1 MTRTSI
7 ASAAAVSA
15 AVVIAS
21 YGALHAQPTRSVWDG
36 VYTEAQAERG
46 ATLFDR
52 ECAQCHGPAGA
63 GGGMAPALA
72 DAAFLANYD
81 GQTVGDLFDRNK
93 TTMPVGREGQLSAQQ
108 NADITAFMLQFN
120 KFPAG
125 ATELPAQS
133 AALKMI
139 ALVAQKPATPQQGDR
154 PPGTH
159 QDNTDGK
166 EWIRR
171 LERPARIPGLRTADV
186 VSCLRLHPGD
196 VVADIGAGTG
206 AFTIPFAKAVAP
218 SGKAIAVDIWPELL
232 DYIAAKA
239 RTEGVANLQTVLAA
253 RDDPRLPSGQVDVA
267 FFHDVFH
274 NTNDREG
281 YLRVLAA
288 YLKPGG
294 RIAIVEQ
301 EFDDPIAKKWDLP
314 EDRIT
319 PDQVEAW
326 MSHVGFRLEASFDIF
341 KGPNNPRATEM
352 PERWFVLYTREAAAA
367 R

>member
-1 MTRTSI
+1 MKTLLIATAAALMLMQGTRT
-7 ASAAAVSA
+7 
-15 AVVIAS
+15 
-21 YGALHAQPTRSVWDG
+21 VWDG
-36 VYTEAQAERG
+36 VYTDAQAARG
-46 ATLFDR
+46 GELFDR
-52 ECAQCHGPAGA
+52 ACAECHGPAGA
-63 GGGMAPALA
+63 GGGMAPALV

-93 TTMPVGREGQLSAQQ
+93 NTMPVGREGQLTAQQ
-108 NADITAFMLQFN
+108 TADITAFMLQAN
-120 KFPAG
+120 KFPSGEA
-125 ATELPAQS
+125 ELPAQS

-139 ALVAQKPATPQQGDR
+139 GFVAQKPATPQQGDR

-171 LERPARIPGLRTADV
+171 LERPARIPGLKTAEV
-186 VSCLRLHPGD
+186 VSLLRLRPGD

-206 AFTIPFAKAVAP
+206 AFTIPFAQAVAP
-218 SGKAIAVDIWPELL
+218 SGKAFAVDIWPELL
-232 DYIAAKA
+232 DYINQKAKA
-239 RTEGVANLQTVLAA
+239 EGVANLQTVLAK
-253 RDDPRLPSGQVDVA
+253 RDDPALPSGQVDVA

-274 NTNDREG
+274 NTNDREA
-281 YLRVLAA
+281 YLRVLAT

-301 EFDDPIAKKWDLP
+301 EFEDPIAMMWDLP
-314 EDRIT
+314 EDRIR
-319 PDQVEAW
+319 PEQVNTW
-326 MSHVGFRLEASFDIF
+326 MAHVGFRLEASFDIF
-341 KGPNNPRATEM
+341 KGTNNPKGTGM